1 MWHVLG
7 RAAYRVLMGKR
18 EGKSPLGRPRRRG
31 EDNIKVDVKG
41 IGCEAWFG

>member
-7 RAAYRVLMGKR
+7 RAAYRVLAGKR
-18 EGKSPLGRPRRRG
+18 EGWRPLARPKLRW

-41 IGCEAWFG
+41 IGCEA